1 MRGGVVT
8 MKTDLAKKLFTWV
21 SIGAAI
27 YTIIEMVM
35 QSFGSS
41 ICATEGCKVVSS
53 HTRFG
58 DMSILVIGL
67 GLFVTTAILNI
78 QDVRLLNGRYGNI
91 IDILL
96 IAGLSAEGFFTGYQA
111 FHIKTPCI
119 FCLSIFGLVLLLSI
133 LRLMSGEKAVLA
145 GFVSFAVVFVF
156 LYLVLPAGA
165 GRQLPRDAGLILFY
179 SEDCRHCAE
188 IKKKMDEAGI
198 KAEHLKAG
206 EYADFLKAAGIEH
219 VPTLLVNEPYRK
231 LFLTGEE
238 TIECFLFDKDDRKGA
253 SVQKYKRSDRKAESM
268 NMLEGP
274 LQIFTPSGDPGVCSE
289 DVKQEECK

>member
-1 MRGGVVT
+1 
-8 MKTDLAKKLFTWV
+8 MKTDIAKKLFTWV
-21 SIGAAI
+21 SICAAI

-58 DMSILVIGL
+58 DMPILVIGL
-67 GLFVTTAILNI
+67 GLFVSLAVLNVL
-78 QDVRLLNGRYGNI
+78 DSRLLSGRYGNI

-96 IAGLSAEGFFTGYQA
+96 IAGLGAEGFFTGYQA
-111 FHIKTPCI
+111 FHIKTPCV
-119 FCLSIFGLVLLLSI
+119 FCLSIFGLVLLLAI
-133 LRLMSGEKAVLA
+133 LRFMSGEKAVLA
-145 GFVSFAVVFVF
+145 GLVSFAAVFLL
-156 LYLVLPAGA
+156 LYLVLPAG
-165 GRQLPRDAGLILFY
+165 GIGQLPRDARLMLFY

-188 IKKKMDEAGI
+188 IKKKMEEAGI

-231 LFLTGEE
+231 LYLTGKE
-238 TIECFLFDKDDRKGA
+238 TIECFLFDEEDKKGA
-253 SVQKYKRSDRKAESM
+253 SAPKYKGSSREA
-268 NMLEGP
+268 GP
-274 LQIFTPSGDPGVCSE
+274 VNILDGQPEIFTPSDDPGVCSE
-289 DVKQEECK
+289 NTQKEECK